1 MSISNRRKRIIE
13 IIKTKNVYK
22 QEELASILISEGYT
36 VTQATVSRD
45 IKELKLIKVKDGKN
59 GKPKY
64 SLPAQKSNHEVSD
77 EKVITLLKTFII
89 SVEAAKNLIVVKTL
103 SGNGSACGMVIDK
116 LKPEGIVGS
125 IAGDDTLLIVTHNDE
140 DANSIVNYIKELV
153 ELWFYS

>member
-1 MSISNRRKRIIE
+1 MSITNRRKRIIE
-13 IIKTKNVYK
+13 IIKSTNVYK
-22 QEELASILISEGYT
+22 QEELAAILINEGYS

-45 IKELKLIKVKDGKN
+45 IKELNLIKVKDGKN
-59 GKPKY
+59 GKSKY
-64 SLPAQKSNHEVSD
+64 SMPTAKSAHEVSD

-125 IAGDDTLLIVTHNDE
+125 IAGDDTLLIVTHNNE
-140 DANSIVNYIKELV
+140 DANSIVDYIKELV
-153 ELWFYS
+153 ELWFYA